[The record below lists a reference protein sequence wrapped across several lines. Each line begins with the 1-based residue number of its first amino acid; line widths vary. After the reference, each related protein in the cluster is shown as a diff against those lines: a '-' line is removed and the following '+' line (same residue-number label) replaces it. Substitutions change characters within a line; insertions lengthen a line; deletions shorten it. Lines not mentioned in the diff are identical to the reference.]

1 MKFIAIIQARM
12 GSTRLPGKVLMPF
25 HGKSIIQ
32 WVVERV
38 KNATRLEKVIV
49 SIPDTSDNDIL
60 ESHLKAFNYVIF
72 RGSEDDLVKRFYD
85 ASRRYPSDAI
95 VRVCADN
102 PLICPKEVDRLIDY
116 FKMNECDY
124 AYNHIPLKNNYPDG
138 LGAEICSAEIL
149 YRIHSKA
156 NKPSQREHV
165 FNYIWDNQE
174 QFKIKT
180 FNPPD
185 SLAHPELK
193 FDVDTKEDYL
203 NLLKKEYRISMSAH
217 EIINL
222 TVNK

>member
-60 ESHLKAFNYVIF
+60 ESHLKASNYVIF

-85 ASRRYPSDAI
+85 ASRCYPSDAI
-95 VRVCADN
+95 IRVCADN
-102 PLICPKEVDRLIDY
+102 PLICPKEVDRLINY
-116 FKMNECDY
+116 FAVNKCDY
-124 AYNHIPLKNNYPDG
+124 AYNHIPLKNSYPDG
-138 LGAEICSAEIL
+138 LGAEICSFDVLDSI
-149 YRIHSKA
+149 YNNA
-156 NKPSQREHV
+156 NKSSQREHV
-165 FNYIWDNQE
+165 FNYIWENQE
-174 QFKIKT
+174 LFNIKT
-180 FNPPD
+180 FDAPD
-185 SLAHPELK
+185 SIAYPELK
-193 FDVDTKEDYL
+193 FDVDTREDYM
-203 NLLKKEYRISMSAH
+203 NLLKKEYRISMNAE

-222 TVNK
+222 NIN

>member
-1 MKFIAIIQARM
+1 MKVIAIIQARM

-25 HGKSIIQ
+25 YGKSIIQ

-38 KNATRLEKVIV
+38 NSATLLDKVIV

-60 ESHLKAFNYVIF
+60 ESHLKAFDYVIF
-72 RGSEDDLVKRFYD
+72 RGSENDLVERFYD

-102 PLICPKEVDRLIDY
+102 PLICPEEVDRLIDY
-116 FKMNECDY
+116 FKVNECDY
-124 AYNHIPLKNNYPDG
+124 AYNHIPRKNSYPDG
-138 LGAEICSAEIL
+138 LGAEICSSEIL
-149 YRIHSKA
+149 DSIHNKA
-156 NKPSQREHV
+156 KKPSQREHI

-185 SLAHPELK
+185 SIAHPELK

-203 NLLKKEYRISMSAH
+203 NLLKKEYRISMSAD
-217 EIINL
+217 EIINISL
-222 TVNK
+222 N